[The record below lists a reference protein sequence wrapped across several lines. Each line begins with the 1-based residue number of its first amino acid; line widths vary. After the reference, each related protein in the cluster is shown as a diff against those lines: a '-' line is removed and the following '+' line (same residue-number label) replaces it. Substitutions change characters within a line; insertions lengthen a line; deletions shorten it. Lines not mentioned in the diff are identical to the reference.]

1 MAGPSFPSI
10 DIGELERYRVPASAS
25 AKRLAD
31 ISPRDRTGVP
41 SLSHKPM
48 RKPPPTSA
56 RSTGCKKFSMRKQ
69 STQY

>member
-41 SLSHKPM
+41 SLRAQADAQTAADIGEIDRLQEILYAQAKH
-48 RKPPPTSA
+48 
-56 RSTGCKKFSMRKQ
+56 
-69 STQY
+69 